1 MKNAAKWMGPGK
13 PPAVI
18 LFMAALLPLLIACAA
33 AVPVVTEY
41 AIDFAED
48 LLTSASDNYSPD
60 YAEDLKELLT
70 ILVAET
76 KTPTETAYPGQA
88 ATLTTPL
95 ALDVAV
101 LVQRASDGRLSDPVP
116 IDDGATLYSDPNDP
130 AAGDKLKISFRAN
143 CDCFVYVIAVD
154 GTGFL
159 VPVFPDFE
167 SLDPNPVQAHR
178 LQIVPKADEWYGLDA
193 YTGIEEIYFVAS
205 FTRRTEL
212 ERSIKRLAGQKRQ
225 PRTDYRPVRQA
236 AIIPP
241 TRGLVKV
248 KTGQPASVQAQ
259 SGEAHDYTPTSFLAT
274 VKGADLVI
282 TRWFH
287 HKQMAP

>member
-18 LFMAALLPLLIACAA
+18 LFMAAVLPLLIACAA

-76 KTPTETAYPGQA
+76 KTPTEATYPGQA
-88 ATLTTPL
+88 ATPTTPL

-116 IDDGATLYSDPNDP
+116 TGRCDSEHLPGA
-130 AAGDKLKISFRAN
+130 
-143 CDCFVYVIAVD
+143 
-154 GTGFL
+154 
-159 VPVFPDFE
+159 
-167 SLDPNPVQAHR
+167 
-178 LQIVPKADEWYGLDA
+178 
-193 YTGIEEIYFVAS
+193 IE
-205 FTRRTEL
+205 
-212 ERSIKRLAGQKRQ
+212 
-225 PRTDYRPVRQA
+225 
-236 AIIPP
+236 
-241 TRGLVKV
+241 
-248 KTGQPASVQAQ
+248 
-259 SGEAHDYTPTSFLAT
+259 
-274 VKGADLVI
+274 
-282 TRWFH
+282 
-287 HKQMAP
+287 